1 MEVIASIAYR
11 EALGLSSGGK
21 IIIGREAAAL
31 IYDVFQRCGDIDRN
45 AAEPAK
51 ARNIQLLLIARIKE
65 MWLARNDDTDT
76 THKKTTR
83 MLSGEGSAKIQSSDA
98 VSEKWAPRVQR

>member
-1 MEVIASIAYR
+1 MA
-11 EALGLSSGGK
+11 SGGK
-21 IIIGREAAAL
+21 IIIARVAAAL
-31 IYDVFQRCGDIDRN
+31 IYDIFHIYRN

-51 ARNIQLLLIARIKE
+51 ARNVQLLLIARMKE

-83 MLSGEGSAKIQSSDA
+83 M
-98 VSEKWAPRVQR
+98 